1 MTRQATSKIDYFRS
15 AASGVE
21 FLLGRLDGYRY
32 SPHVHDTFVVAAL
45 SRGVGA
51 LSIGG
56 WPYSPRVAQLIF
68 CNPFEV
74 HDGAARGSSLSYRAS
89 YPSESLLHGIA
100 AENAAAPVRG
110 AVRFITEPVVDDP
123 VGAAMFL
130 QAHESSRRGGC
141 ALEAEERLFSTY
153 AYCLSRY
160 AGVHFAEAGQEDGSI
175 DRAVTLLCDDYAAK
189 VTLSDLVDEAGVP
202 RQRLISAFRRRT
214 GLTPHAFLLNRRIIA
229 AKQLLRHGEKASAVA
244 ARTGFSDQAHLIRT
258 FKARMG
264 VTPGA
269 YQQAVR
275 EG

>member
-1 MTRQATSKIDYFRS
+1 MTGKTFGKIDYFTS

-32 SPHVHDTFVVAAL
+32 SPHTHDTFIVAAV
-45 SRGVGA
+45 SHGAGA

-56 WPYSPRVAQLIF
+56 RPYNPGVAQLIF

-74 HDGAARGSSLSYRAS
+74 HDGAARGSALSYAAS
-89 YPSESLLHGIA
+89 YPPEPLLHRIA
-100 AENAAAPVRG
+100 AESAEAPLRG
-110 AVRFITEPVVDDP
+110 TVRFTEAVVDDP
-123 VGAAMFL
+123 AGAAMFL
-130 QAHESSRRGGC
+130 RAHESSRRGEC
-141 ALEAEERLFSTY
+141 AFEAEEHLFTTY

-160 AGVHFAEAGQEDGSI
+160 AAVRFAEAGHEEGPV

-214 GLTPHAFLLNRRIIA
+214 GLTPHAFLVNRRIIA
-229 AKQLLRHGEKASAVA
+229 AKQLLRGGEKASAVA
-244 ARTGFSDQAHLIRT
+244 MRTGFSDQAHLIRT
-258 FKARMG
+258 FKARIG

-275 EG
+275 ER